1 MKDLESFL
9 HAISHAGMTLNLK
22 KCEFAKGKVRFVG
35 HLIGSRQRR
44 VDPDRIKAIKD
55 MKIPQSKKQVRQ
67 IMGFSLILEI
77 TSQISLHLLNL

>member
-9 HAISHAGMTLNLK
+9 QAISHAGMTLTLK
-22 KCEFAKGKVRFVG
+22 KCEFAKGEVRFVA
-35 HLIGSRQRR
+35 HLIGSGQRR

-67 IMGFSLILEI
+67 IF
-77 TSQISLHLLNL
+77 LLF